1 MKVKTTKRL
10 VKKIL
15 IRELQNDRSNIKLFD
30 DELKKSLQDDIKQIS
45 LFLRKRQ
52 LKNWINIDDK
62 GVITFHRKYKFIND
76 VDAFKYLIQLYID
89 RAVRYHYNRF

>member
-15 IRELQNDRSNIKLFD
+15 NDELQDERHHIKLFD
-30 DELKKSLQDDIKQIS
+30 DELKKSLSEDIKTIS

-52 LKNWINIDDK
+52 IKNWVNIDDK
-62 GVITFHRKYKFIND
+62 GDITFYRKYKFIND
-76 VDAFKYLIQLYID
+76 VSQFKYLIRLYVG
-89 RAVRYHYNRF
+89 RAIRYYYNRF